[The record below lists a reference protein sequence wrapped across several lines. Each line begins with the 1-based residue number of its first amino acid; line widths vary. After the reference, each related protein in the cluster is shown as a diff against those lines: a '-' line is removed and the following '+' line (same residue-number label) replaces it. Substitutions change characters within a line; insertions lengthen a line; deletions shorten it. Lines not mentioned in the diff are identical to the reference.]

1 MQFIRHK
8 ITLALIS
15 LLAISMMGALTA
27 STTVAQGLPVD
38 ILGSLGGLKSA
49 YARKYVSTD
58 KQLGFATPI
67 AAIGTPAASSGV
79 NVLTI
84 TVLEFETEAQAATAF
99 QLASNPE
106 LAGMIA
112 GESDATLE
120 GKNVTDMGDQ
130 AKLYLGDL
138 NRAGPLQAFGVLFVQ
153 DGNLGYIISGYGT
166 DATIA
171 DTLDMIGAFASFM
184 LDRDPGTEGVTMH
197 QGVPATGSTF
207 DLMPTNTDGD
217 VIGDLVPMYDYDLLN
232 QGESPMEEV
241 ATPAT

>member
-15 LLAISMMGALTA
+15 ILTISTMGTF
-27 STTVAQGLPVD
+27 TVSATGAQGSPVD
-38 ILGSLGGLKSA
+38 MLGSLDGLKSA

-58 KQLGFATPI
+58 EQFGFATPI

-79 NVLTI
+79 SVLTI
-84 TVLEFETEAQAATAF
+84 TVLEFETETQAATAF

-106 LAGMIA
+106 LAGTIA
-112 GESDATLE
+112 GESGATLE
-120 GKNVTDMGDQ
+120 SKSVADMGDR

-138 NRAGPLQAFGVLFVQ
+138 GRAGHSQAFGVLFVL

-166 DATIA
+166 DATVA
-171 DTLDMIGAFASFM
+171 DTLGTFASFM
-184 LDRDPGTEGVTMH
+184 LDRDPGAEEVTMH
-197 QGVPATGSTF
+197 QQGPTTGSTF

-217 VIGDLVPMYDYDLLN
+217 VLGNLVPMYDYDLLN
-232 QGESPMEEV
+232 QGESPMEED
-241 ATPAT
+241 ATPAA